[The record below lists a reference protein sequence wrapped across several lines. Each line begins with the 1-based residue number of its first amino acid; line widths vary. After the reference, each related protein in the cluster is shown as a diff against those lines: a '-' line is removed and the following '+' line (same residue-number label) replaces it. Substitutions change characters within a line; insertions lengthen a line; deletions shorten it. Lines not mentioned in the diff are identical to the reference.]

1 MSALSFLSKK
11 SWHTGLQQNQE
22 AVWKAEK
29 SALEER
35 RKLDEL
41 RKERDREREIQEL
54 ERLQEEAGGKK
65 KRVEKVDWMYNAP
78 ASGSNIDKNEL
89 EDYLLGKKRVDKLL
103 KADEGLQH
111 SRGNQEGPISEQKAI
126 GSDRDVAAKIREDP
140 MFAIK
145 QQEQAAYQALLKDP
159 ARLRAMKKAAGMD
172 TETKE
177 ERRRRKEE
185 KKRRRR
191 EEEEEL
197 GRDSRRDR
205 PESSSSRRDAVP
217 DYDRRDRYD
226 DRRGERRY
234 EEHGRGRYHDRGDSR
249 RSSSRDREQYRSS
262 GRSNDDQRRG
272 ERNDSDRGHRSY
284 ARREEPY
291 DVDRRSQSRRE
302 DYPPS
307 SSSRYDSQRQG
318 APSTRPRSRS
328 RSPVPRRAAASD
340 EAMEAERQAKL
351 AAMQQ
356 NASALTSSRS
366 EYLAK
371 IQKEEEENSR
381 REEEL
386 RLRLQKSKEKGYG
399 EGKGSFLIKQQKD
412 LYGSGGMDLNQR
424 LQRSREGLQRFNG
437 D

>member
-54 ERLQEEAGGKK
+54 ERLQEESGGKK
-65 KRVEKVDWMYNAP
+65 RRVEKVDWMYNAP

-145 QQEQAAYQALLKDP
+145 MQEQAAYQALLKDP
-159 ARLRAMKKAAGMD
+159 ARLRAMKKAAGLD
-172 TETKE
+172 KVETKE

-185 KKRRRR
+185 KRARRKDDEERGSRPDRGR
-191 EEEEEL
+191 EE
-197 GRDSRRDR
+197 
-205 PESSSSRRDAVP
+205 
-217 DYDRRDRYD
+217 DRY
-226 DRRGERRY
+226 RG
-234 EEHGRGRYHDRGDSR
+234 
-249 RSSSRDREQYRSS
+249 
-262 GRSNDDQRRG
+262 
-272 ERNDSDRGHRSY
+272 
-284 ARREEPY
+284 
-291 DVDRRSQSRRE
+291 
-302 DYPPS
+302 
-307 SSSRYDSQRQG
+307 SSRYDDERSRYNDERR
-318 APSTRPRSRS
+318 SYRSRS
-328 RSPVPRRAAASD
+328 RSRSRDRYERSGDRRWDDRDTFKRESYTDRRRDGSYNRNASQYD
-340 EAMEAERQAKL
+340 SRRQDNYPSRNNTSYRSRQRSRSPQADRREGPSEAEQETERQAKL

-356 NASALTSSRS
+356 NATQLTSSRS
-366 EYLAK
+366 DYLAK
-371 IQKEEEENSR
+371 IKQEDDENAK

-386 RLRLQKSKEKGYG
+386 RMKLQKSREKGYSD
-399 EGKGSFLIKQQKD
+399 GKGSFLVKQQKD
-412 LYGSGGMDLNQR
+412 LYGSGMDLNER
-424 LQRSREGLQRFNG
+424 LKRSREGLQRLDG